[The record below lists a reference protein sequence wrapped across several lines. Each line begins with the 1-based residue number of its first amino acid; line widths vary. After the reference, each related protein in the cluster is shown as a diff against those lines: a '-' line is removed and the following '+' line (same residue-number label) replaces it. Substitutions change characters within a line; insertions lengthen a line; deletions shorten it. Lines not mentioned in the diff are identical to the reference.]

1 MPKNTP
7 AIMDILDGYH
17 RYIAISQVVREYPEW
32 DYQME
37 LRITTFTEEKAK
49 QFIYQN
55 DQKTQMRRINSES
68 MNQYSPSNIV
78 VEKLNTNPGSN
89 IRGQINRNNGNIDF
103 SFLSA
108 VIHAYYFNDRSK
120 KYSMKEIIT
129 VANDLQKKWNSL
141 TTEDMNW
148 LEHQYTEKE
157 VQVIIFCF
165 ANDVY
170 DAATIRAM
178 MDKADTID
186 PTLFKLGQKTSVRKK
201 LVDALTTRLAG
212 G

>member
-1 MPKNTP
+1 MPENTP

-78 VEKLNTNPGSN
+78 VEKLNTNPSSN
-89 IRGQINRNNGNIDF
+89 IRGQISRNNGNIDF

-108 VIHAYYFNDRSK
+108 VIHTCYLLCPKVDS
-120 KYSMKEIIT
+120 
-129 VANDLQKKWNSL
+129 
-141 TTEDMNW
+141 
-148 LEHQYTEKE
+148 
-157 VQVIIFCF
+157 F
-165 ANDVY
+165 ADQMQRC
-170 DAATIRAM
+170 T
-178 MDKADTID
+178 
-186 PTLFKLGQKTSVRKK
+186 Q
-201 LVDALTTRLAG
+201 
-212 G
+212 